1 MKRVD
6 RLILK
11 ELWVPFLIGTI
22 TVLLLFQANQLIYL
36 FKTYSPT
43 AVPWTATVQML
54 VFDSPKWLAMSLTM
68 GTSLAT
74 ALAISR
80 LARESEITAIRS
92 IGVPIF
98 RIMMPV
104 VCFGFAAS
112 LVSYVVSEYVQPV
125 ASKSSKKLAAELYL
139 KAALPDFTSNVT
151 VKLNNR
157 VAIIGTVSRVGENSV
172 ALSNVLLYEKS
183 SDQRTTLTTS
193 TSGKYSDGIW
203 LLDSPKTWI
212 FEGEQLLQLS
222 SKDKME
228 IIEPI
233 TIESLFAPSEP
244 DEQTSAELH
253 QGLLDARKQG
263 ADTRRLEVA
272 IAKRL
277 AIPASCVV
285 LALVSPIFAILFSRS
300 GAFIG
305 VLFGVLVSMAYY
317 NVFIISTDV
326 LGPNGFLSPW
336 LAAWMP
342 NILFFVVGMIGV
354 RKLE

>member
-11 ELWVPFLIGTI
+11 ELLVPFLIGTLTI
-22 TVLLLFQANQLIYL
+22 LLLFQANQLIYL

-43 AVPWTATVQML
+43 AVPWSATVQML
-54 VFDSPKWLAMSLTM
+54 LFDSPKWLAMSLTM

-92 IGVPIF
+92 IGVPIY
-98 RIMMPV
+98 RILMPV
-104 VCFGFAAS
+104 VCFGLAAS
-112 LVSYVVSEYVQPV
+112 VVSFVVAEYVQPV

-151 VKLNNR
+151 VKLSNR
-157 VAIIGTVSRVGENSV
+157 LAIIGTVSRVGDKTV
-172 ALSNVLLYEKS
+172 ALSNILLYEKS
-183 SDQRTTLTTS
+183 NDERTTLTIS
-193 TSGKYSDGIW
+193 KSGRYSDGIW
-203 LLDSPKTWI
+203 LLDSPNVWI
-212 FEGEQLLQLS
+212 FEGEDLLRLS
-222 SKDKME
+222 TPETME
-228 IIEPI
+228 ILEPI

-244 DEQTSAELH
+244 DEQTSSELH
-253 QGLLDARKQG
+253 KGLLDARKQG

-272 IAKRL
+272 IAKRI
-277 AIPASCVV
+277 AIPASCAV
-285 LALVSPIFAILFSRS
+285 LALVSPIFAILYSRS
-300 GAFIG
+300 GAFMG
-305 VLFGVLVSMAYY
+305 VLLGVLVSMAYY
-317 NVFIISTDV
+317 NAFIISTEV

-336 LAAWMP
+336 LAAWLP
-342 NILFFVVGMIGV
+342 NIVFIAAGMIGV